1 MSGTAAAT
9 GTSRRGFA
17 SDNYAGI
24 HPEVLAA
31 ITRAN
36 SGHEAAY
43 GDDSWTAR
51 LQDLVREQFGE
62 TAQAFPVFNGTGANV
77 VALQALLPPWGAVI
91 CAESAH
97 IHQDEGGAPE
107 RVAHT
112 KLFTVPSP
120 DGKLTP
126 ELVDRQAHGL
136 GFVHRAQ
143 PAVVEIAQVTE
154 LGTLYTPDEV
164 RALAEHA
171 HGLGMALYMDGA
183 RLANAAAALG
193 TSLRSFTTDAG
204 VDIVSFGGTK
214 NGALGAEAV
223 VLLDPQAVQAGPE
236 GAGKAVEYLRKSSMQ
251 LSSKMRFVSA
261 QLVALLTDELWL
273 RSAGHANAMAARLA
287 EGVRGLDGVT
297 LTQQPAANQ
306 VLAVVDPSVADAVRS
321 RYAFYDWDASRSE
334 VRWMT
339 SWDTTDD
346 DVDGFL
352 AALRSALAAAR

>member
-1 MSGTAAAT
+1 MSGSA
-9 GTSRRGFA
+9 SRGFA
-17 SDNYAGI
+17 SDNYAGV

-31 ITRAN
+31 IAEAN
-36 SGHEAAY
+36 TGHEAAY

-62 TAQAFPVFNGTGANV
+62 RAQGFPVFNGTAANV

-91 CAESAH
+91 CADSAH

-112 KLFTVPSP
+112 KLYTVSTP

-126 ELVDRQAHGL
+126 ELVATQAHGL

-154 LGTLYTPDEV
+154 LGTVYTPAEV
-164 RALAEHA
+164 RALADHA

-193 TSLRSFTTDAG
+193 ISLRSFTTDAG

-223 VLLDPQAVQAGPE
+223 VLLNPDAVQAGPA
-236 GAGKAVEYLRKSSMQ
+236 GAGQAVEYLRKSSMQ
-251 LSSKMRFVSA
+251 LASKMRFVSA
-261 QLVALLTDELWL
+261 QLVALLTDGLWL
-273 RSAGHANAMAARLA
+273 RSAEHANAMAARLA
-287 EGVRGLDGVT
+287 ENVRSLDGVT
-297 LTQQPAANQ
+297 LTQEPAANQ

-321 RYAFYDWDASRSE
+321 RYAFYDWEPSRNE

-339 SWDTTDD
+339 SWDTTGD
-346 DVDGFL
+346 DVDGFT
-352 AALRSALAAAR
+352 AALRSALGAAE